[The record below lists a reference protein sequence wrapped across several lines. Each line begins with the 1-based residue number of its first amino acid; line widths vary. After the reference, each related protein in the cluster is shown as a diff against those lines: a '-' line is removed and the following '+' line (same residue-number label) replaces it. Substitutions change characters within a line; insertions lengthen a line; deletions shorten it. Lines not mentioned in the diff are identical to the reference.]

1 MKKKYKIKKISLIA
15 AITILALFIILPPLL
30 RITIKDVN
38 LTGKAQVKQPKDNLT
53 ILSCTKFDPTTSY
66 LITSRTRYNNEETD
80 QNFITYEKTSQ
91 GNNPTSTLP
100 SYKTP
105 IEEITFFSSINGVEI
120 NSGDTKTTVLIPK
133 YVVNMN
139 ESNFTL
145 AKYFNNKE
153 AQRKFYEEQGY
164 TCKETKN

>member
-30 RITIKDVN
+30 RVTIKDVN